1 MSKDNRLRLGALI
14 RPEVIAGKIHSVRG
28 KRVMLDYDLAFLYGV
43 ETKYLKRQ
51 VRRNRERFPEDFMF
65 ELTEPENLRC
75 QNVTSNRGGRRY
87 LPYAFTEQGVSM
99 LSSVLNSKQAVMVNI
114 QIMRAFVTLK
124 RAGLTYAVLRK
135 KIDEMEKKYD
145 RQFKSVFDAI
155 RELMTS
161 PPEKPKPRIG
171 FHE

>member
-51 VRRNRERFPEDFMF
+51 VRRNIERFPEDFML

-145 RQFKSVFDAI
+145 RQFKSLFYPI
-155 RELMTS
+155 L
-161 PPEKPKPRIG
+161 
-171 FHE
+171 

>member
-99 LSSVLNSKQAVMVNI
+99 LSSVLNSKQAIMVNI
-114 QIMRAFVTLK
+114 QIMRAFVALK
-124 RAGLTYAVLRK
+124 RVGLTYAVLRK